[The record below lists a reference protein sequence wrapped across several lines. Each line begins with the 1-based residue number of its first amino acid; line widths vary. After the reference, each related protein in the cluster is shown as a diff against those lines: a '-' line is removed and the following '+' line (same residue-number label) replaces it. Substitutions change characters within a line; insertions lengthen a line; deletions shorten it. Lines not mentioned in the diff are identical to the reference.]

1 VSGVY
6 CVQALIS
13 QAMGDM
19 VSLQHALND
28 FVQVSLQPC
37 ENLDLT
43 LGKSSTLLACSQLLD
58 VLPDN
63 DLIDLQALLK
73 LGDCT
78 LQSIWAEI
86 DTLPSNQRLREQHRF
101 RLYKD
106 CPS

>member
-1 VSGVY
+1 M
-6 CVQALIS
+6 QALIS

-63 DLIDLQALLK
+63 DLIDLQALLNW
-73 LGDCT
+73 G
-78 LQSIWAEI
+78 QSINFSPDA
-86 DTLPSNQRLREQHRF
+86 LQRAISQF
-101 RLYKD
+101 QQ
-106 CPS
+106 